1 MRAKSPKRVRINFY
15 LLESQKLELQ
25 AMAKAQGIT
34 VAELLRNMVREE
46 LKPKPMF
53 SVGTK

>member
-1 MRAKSPKRVRINFY
+1 MRAKSPKRVRVNFF
-15 LLESQKLELQ
+15 LLDTQKQELQ
-25 AMAKAQGIT
+25 ARAKAQGIT

-46 LKPKPMF
+46 LKPKPML